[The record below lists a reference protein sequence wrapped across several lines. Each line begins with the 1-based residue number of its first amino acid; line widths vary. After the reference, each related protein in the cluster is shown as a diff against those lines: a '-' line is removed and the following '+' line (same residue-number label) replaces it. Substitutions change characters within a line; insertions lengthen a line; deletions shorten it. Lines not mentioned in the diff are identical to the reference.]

1 MKKMKLAMKIG
12 IGFGIL
18 ILFTMVVALSSWRGL
33 VILDDGG
40 QQYRRI
46 ADDSNLVGGI
56 QSSMLNMQMS
66 VKDFIHSGRPQ
77 AVEDYAVAYGKLRGF
92 LASAA
97 QNIQDPERKEHLV
110 RVEGNIS
117 GYNTAFEQVVA
128 MQKERDGALQLL
140 DTLGSSMESVLSE
153 LMANA
158 ARTGATSSGYKSAL
172 SLRLLLLSRLDV
184 DSYLKHNS
192 EENAKQVVERLSQF
206 QASLKELRDSLL
218 FAEWQTLVDEIEGKA
233 GDFQKGY
240 SRLVDVTGRR
250 NSLLNDSLATL
261 GPAIATATEEIKSG
275 YVELQD
281 VLGADLHS
289 TSRKASLTV
298 LVVSLA
304 AVVFGAVVSVFLTR
318 AITGPVRKTAD
329 FAAVMAGGD
338 FTRQLE
344 VNRGDEIGVMAQSLN
359 SMVRELGGMIREV
372 VAGMETLSGSSADLT
387 RVSSELTTVARDT
400 SGKADGVA
408 ASAERMS
415 SNIQSVSAA
424 LEQSSSNVG
433 IVASATDEMT
443 ATVNEIARNAEK
455 ARVISDNAVRQSLS
469 TSQKMA
475 SLGESATRI
484 GRVTETITEISEQTN
499 LLALNATIEAA
510 RAGEAGKGFAVVAN
524 EIKELA
530 KQTAAATVDIKH
542 QIDEMQQTTN
552 STITDIGKISKVIEE
567 INEMIGTIATAVEEQ
582 SATTAEIAG
591 NISQAAQGIGEV
603 NENVAQSTVVVSDI
617 TKEIAAINSQS
628 SSVEAASRE
637 VQDSARSLAELSAQL
652 KTLVS
657 RFRVS

>member
-1 MKKMKLAMKIG
+1 MKLAMKIG

-18 ILFTMVVALSSWRGL
+18 ILFTIVVALSSWRGL
-33 VILDDGG
+33 AILDDGG
-40 QQYRRI
+40 QEYRRI
-46 ADDSNLVGGI
+46 ADNSNLVGSI

-66 VKDFIHSGRPQ
+66 VKDFIHTGRAQ
-77 AVEDYAVAYGKLRGF
+77 AVEDYEDAYQKLRGF

-97 QNIQDPERKEHLV
+97 ENIRDPERKEHLA
-110 RVEGNIS
+110 RVEGNMS
-117 GYNTAFEQVVA
+117 GYNTAFEQMVA
-128 MQKERDGALQLL
+128 MQKERDDVLRQL
-140 DTLGSSMESVLSE
+140 DTLGPAMESVLSD

-158 ARTGATSSGYKSAL
+158 ARTGATSSGYKSGL
-172 SLRLLLLSRLDV
+172 SLRLLLLTRLDV
-184 DSYLKHNS
+184 DSFLKHNS
-192 EENAKQVVERLSQF
+192 EENAKRVGERLGEF

-218 FAEWQTLVDEIEGKA
+218 FAEWQTLVDEIEAKA
-233 GDFQKGY
+233 GDYRKGF
-240 SRLVDVTGRR
+240 SKLVEVTGRR
-250 NSLLNDSLATL
+250 NGLLNDSLETL
-261 GPAIATATEEIKSG
+261 GPAIATATEEIKRS
-275 YVELQD
+275 YFERQD
-281 VLGADLHS
+281 ILGADLHG
-289 TSRKASLTV
+289 TSQKAALTV
-298 LVVSLA
+298 LIVSLA
-304 AVVFGAVVSVFLTR
+304 AVVFGAVVSVFLIR

-359 SMVRELGGMIREV
+359 RMVRELGGMIREV
-372 VAGMETLSGSSADLT
+372 VIGMETLSGSSTDLT
-387 RVSSELTTVARDT
+387 RVSSELTMVARDT
-400 SGKADGVA
+400 SGKADVVA

-424 LEQSSSNVG
+424 MEQSSSNVG

-455 ARVISDNAVRQSLS
+455 ARVISDNAVRQSQS
-469 TSQKMA
+469 TSEKMV
-475 SLGESATRI
+475 SLGESANRI

-530 KQTAAATVDIKH
+530 KQTAEATVDIKR

-552 STITDIGKISKVIEE
+552 STIADIGKISRVIEE

-617 TKEIAAINSQS
+617 TKEIKAISSQS
-628 SSVEAASRE
+628 SSVESASTQM
-637 VQDSARSLAELSAQL
+637 QDSARSLAELSAQL

-657 RFRVS
+657 RFQVS